1 MPREMHSFDGTRW
14 TSTSSAAT
22 LKAPHGGSMAEL
34 AQLEAGFAGCGGSC
48 GCASCGAMARPV
60 RRFGLGGFA
69 GNIGSGKT
77 TVIETPS
84 YVSGS
89 DGFLGARVEPVSSG
103 SKQGVQAEVYVFGQ
117 PPLDVRGTVERA
129 NQAMAELGMP
139 AAKVTATSFP
149 LQWSWSYNAAEK
161 SWTAYV
167 SNADAGPFA
176 RLLNVQRAYRKQS
189 DTPVADDLKDL
200 PTTGAVVQV
209 LGEYPR
215 EMTVSERTRV
225 INTFKPFRPLG
236 TDLFF
241 ALRFFNVP
249 SSSGWLWG
257 VLALGGLAYAR
268 SRM

>member
-22 LKAPHGGSMAEL
+22 LKAPHGGMA
-34 AQLEAGFAGCGGSC
+34 ALEECLCLGKC
-48 GCASCGAMARPV
+48 GCASCGGP
-60 RRFGLGGFA
+60 RRFQLNGLA

-89 DGFLGARVEPVSSG
+89 DGFLGARVEPFAG
-103 SKQGVQAEVYVFGQ
+103 GKQGVQAEVYVFGQ

-129 NQAMAELGMP
+129 NQAMLELGMP
-139 AAKVTATSFP
+139 EAQVTAKSFP
-149 LQWSWSYNAAEK
+149 LQWSWAYNAADK

-167 SNADAGPFA
+167 SNADAGPFM

-189 DTPVADDLKDL
+189 DTPVADDIKDL

-209 LGEYPR
+209 LGVYPR

-241 ALRFFNVP
+241 ALRFYSIP
-249 SSSGWLWG
+249 ASMGWLWG